1 MKEFEIDKNIF
12 DLNNFSDENFL
23 NQIDVIMQEK
33 KQILLLECHN

>member
-33 KQILLLECHN
+33 KQTLLLECQN